1 MLSVFWSVT
10 NGTATL
16 PVMAQPASLP
26 PAVSDLGR
34 YEILFRLAAGGMAE
48 VFVARQRG
56 EGGFE
61 RPVAIKRM
69 LAHLADDERFVA
81 MFLDEAKLAAC
92 IGSPH
97 VVQTLDVGLDDQ
109 GSPFIVMDLI
119 IGLTLAQSLRAA
131 SAQKTHIPVAIAAE
145 ILAQAAEGLHDAH
158 EACTP
163 TGLPLEIVHR
173 DISPQNVL
181 IGIDGRARISD
192 FGVARALARLTKTST
207 GEFKGKLSYFSPEQA
222 EGKELD
228 RRSDV
233 FSLGIV
239 AWETF
244 VGARLFKS
252 DNPLQ
257 VLDAIRN
264 HQIPLVS
271 ELRQGIPDGIAKVI
285 AQAVERD
292 VSKRTQSAADF
303 ARQLRRA
310 AEDAGVTSDS
320 RTVGAFIKEVSGNVL
335 EQMSKRI
342 SEAFQ
347 QRRGHDDTGRV
358 SLVGGDK
365 RAGGVS
371 GVSTRS
377 KQGQQD
383 DSFRIDVAMDEKIAK
398 GPDSDMP
405 QTAVVKKGGSA
416 SGVLS
421 AHSAHSQVT
430 EPDQT
435 RVSPE
440 IAALE
445 ARQKLTFRLIV
456 GAIVAACVAVGLYFA
471 TKSGTPETTVTND
484 PPAATTPTQV
494 PAAPA
499 APAAVAE
506 PAAPTI
512 VQGGPTP
519 AIAPPATEVTAPVAP
534 TETSGSSR
542 GSSSRHSG
550 SSQAAVETTGRTPAI
565 MLNPE
570 PEQRQAPTQTAA
582 AATATQ
588 EPARTTP
595 EPERHEPA
603 TQTPTTPPA
612 QTGTAPRRGP
622 LLGTGSFDQ
631 FNPSR

>member
-1 MLSVFWSVT
+1 MS
-10 NGTATL
+10 
-16 PVMAQPASLP
+16 QPAASSLGE
-26 PAVSDLGR
+26 SDLGR

-69 LAHLADDERFVA
+69 LAHLAEDERFVA

-97 VVQTLDVGLDDQ
+97 VVQTLDVGLDES

-131 SAQKTHIPVAIAAE
+131 SAQKTHIPVQIAAE

-158 EACTP
+158 EAMTP
-163 TGLPLEIVHR
+163 TGMPLEIVHR
-173 DISPQNVL
+173 DVSPQNVL

-252 DNPLQ
+252 DNPLS

-264 HQIPLVS
+264 QQIPLVS
-271 ELRQGIPDGIAKVI
+271 ELRQGIPDGIAAVI

-292 VSKRTQSAADF
+292 VNKRTQSAADF
-303 ARQLRRA
+303 ARQMRRA
-310 AEDAGVTSDS
+310 AEDAGLSADS
-320 RTVGAFIKEVSGNVL
+320 RLVGGFIKEISGTVL

-342 SEAFQ
+342 SEAFAE
-347 QRRGHDDTGRV
+347 RSAREDTGRM
-358 SLVGGDK
+358 SLVGGE
-365 RAGGVS
+365 AGRRSVVS
-371 GVSTRS
+371 GVAARGQ
-377 KQGQQD
+377 KQLHD
-383 DSFRIDVAMDEKIAK
+383 DSFRIDVAIDEKIAK
-398 GPDSDMP
+398 GPDSEMP
-405 QTAVVKKGGSA
+405 QTAVVKKGGG
-416 SGVLS
+416 SGVS
-421 AHSAHSQVT
+421 QVSSHSAVT
-430 EPDQT
+430 DPDRT

-440 IAALE
+440 IAVLE
-445 ARQKLTFRLIV
+445 RRQKMTFALIV
-456 GAIVAACVAVGLYFA
+456 GAIVMAGAGFGIYMA
-471 TKSGTPETTVTND
+471 TKSD
-484 PPAATTPTQV
+484 PVPTQPIQNNMATTTPVVPSAPSAPALPTTPAV
-494 PAAPA
+494 ADTAAP
-499 APAAVAE
+499 PVEAVPSE
-506 PAAPTI
+506 VPT
-512 VQGGPTP
+512 TP
-519 AIAPPATEVTAPVAP
+519 VESGVAQSP
-534 TETSGSSR
+534 GSSGSHS
-542 GSSSRHSG
+542 GSRHSP
-550 SSQAAVETTGRTPAI
+550 STAQTAAAIGHAPAI

-570 PEQRQAPTQTAA
+570 PEQHAVTPPPRETPPVATVEHHEAPPTT
-582 AATATQ
+582 TTT
-588 EPARTTP
+588 TTP
-595 EPERHEPA
+595 PPA
-603 TQTPTTPPA
+603 TTTTPPA
-612 QTGTAPRRGP
+612 RRGP
-622 LLGTGSFDQ
+622 LLGAGSFDQ
-631 FNPSR
+631 FNQPH

>member
-1 MLSVFWSVT
+1 
-10 NGTATL
+10 
-16 PVMAQPASLP
+16 MAQPASLP
-26 PAVSDLGR
+26 PAISDLGR

-97 VVQTLDVGLDDQ
+97 VVQTLDVGLDDA

-173 DISPQNVL
+173 DVSPQNVL
-181 IGIDGRARISD
+181 IGVDGRARISD

-207 GEFKGKLSYFSPEQA
+207 GEFKGKLSYSSPEQA

-264 HQIPLVS
+264 HKIPLVS
-271 ELRQGIPDGIAKVI
+271 ELRQGIPDGIAKVV

-292 VSKRTQSAADF
+292 VNKRTQSAADF

-310 AEDAGVTSDS
+310 AEDAGVSADS

-342 SEAFQ
+342 SDAFQ

-358 SLVGGDK
+358 SLVGGEK
-365 RAGGVS
+365 RGGGVS
-371 GVSTRS
+371 GVSSRS
-377 KQGQQD
+377 KPGQHD

-398 GPDSDMP
+398 GPESDMP

-416 SGVLS
+416 AGSLS
-421 AHSAHSQVT
+421 AHSSHSQVT
-430 EPDQT
+430 KPDQT

-456 GAIVAACVAVGLYFA
+456 GAIVAAVVGVGLYFVA
-471 TKSGTPETTVTND
+471 RPSPTPEI
-484 PPAATTPTQV
+484 ATDRGTPTQEALPQAPAPAQQEV
-494 PAAPA
+494 AAPTEAVVPSAPAQPEQLPAAPA
-499 APAAVAE
+499 VAE
-506 PAAPTI
+506 VAAPS
-512 VQGGPTP
+512 VG
-519 AIAPPATEVTAPVAP
+519 E
-534 TETSGSSR
+534 SGSGSHSS
-542 GSSSRHSG
+542 SSSRRNGSSASG
-550 SSQAAVETTGRTPAI
+550 SETTSGRTPAI
-565 MLNPE
+565 VLNAE
-570 PEQRQAPTQTAA
+570 PEQRP
-582 AATATQ
+582 AATQPVATQ
-588 EPARTTP
+588 AQEPVHNTP
-595 EPERHEPA
+595 PAEPERHD
-603 TQTPTTPPA
+603 TPA
-612 QTGTAPRRGP
+612 QTTTPAQQTDTPPQRRGP

-631 FNPSR
+631 FNPH